1 MNDPLQPL
9 TAMLVSREL
18 LTEDTALFQL
28 ALADSRGVGPNGMNH
43 KPGQFVMLSV
53 LGAGEAPFSICHA
66 ASDVPI
72 LQLCIRRVGR
82 LTERLF
88 ELPTGSKLGLRG
100 PYGNGFPLERM
111 VGQELLL
118 VAGGL
123 GMAPLRSVLQAVMAQ
138 RDRYRRVVLAYG
150 FRHKDEMLFGP
161 ELIALGETG
170 HLELHFAVDHPMAD
184 QPFTAMHG
192 HVGQL
197 VESLTLDAAETTV
210 ALCGPPVMYKGTA
223 QMLREKGVW
232 PQKTFMTFERR
243 MSCGIGQ
250 CGHCTIGYRYSCK
263 DGPVFS
269 AWEARGLREAW
280 EQEAYNDASQ

>member
-9 TAMLVSREL
+9 TALLVARED
-18 LTEDTALFQL
+18 LTADTALFQL
-28 ALADSRGVGPNGMNH
+28 ALADGRGVGPNGMNH

-66 ASDVPI
+66 AAQVPI

-82 LTERLF
+82 VTERLF
-88 ELPTGSKLGLRG
+88 ELSPGSKVGLRG
-100 PYGNGFPLERM
+100 PYGNGFPLQRM
-111 VGQELLL
+111 EDHDVLL

-123 GMAPLRSVLQAVMAQ
+123 GMAPLRSVLQGVLANRPRYHRVM
-138 RDRYRRVVLAYG
+138 LAYG
-150 FRHKDEMLFGP
+150 FRNPQEMLFGE
-161 ELIALGETG
+161 ELQGLAQSGAV
-170 HLELHFAVDHPMAD
+170 ELHLAVD
-184 QPFTAMHG
+184 QPQPGQAFSAMQG

-197 VESLTLDAAETTV
+197 VEGLTLEPARTTV
-210 ALCGPPVMYKGTA
+210 ALCGPPVMYQGTA
-223 QMLREKGVW
+223 EMLRNKGVW

-243 MSCGIGQ
+243 MACGVGQ
-250 CGHCTIGYRYSCK
+250 CGHCAIGYRYTCK

-280 EQEAYNDASQ
+280 EQGA